1 MIRKLYMQMQMEK
14 EYDDPIEQ
22 RVREELR
29 NLLKCTKE
37 PDKEEMLQ
45 SAVKKEVTGAE
56 TGEKCEAE
64 IKKRFRTSEN
74 GQTNERGSSETEKSA
89 RANEA
94 ISDETEKSAAAHPN
108 DFSEIDQLCAAAEV
122 GRRSRICARLP
133 LWVSSLHGM
142 HAGGNHLVT
151 VGSEPLQCF
160 EKFDKSQAAAFP

>member
-1 MIRKLYMQMQMEK
+1 MCRPGRFIGAYMDEMIRKLYMQMQMEK

-45 SAVKKEVTGAE
+45 STVKKEVTGAE
-56 TGEKCEAE
+56 AGEKCEAE
-64 IKKRFRTSEN
+64 IKKRFRTSKN

-122 GRRSRICARLP
+122 GEEAGFVRGFRYGFRLC
-133 LWVSSLHGM
+133 M
-142 HAGGNHLVT
+142 
-151 VGSEPLQCF
+151 ECMQ
-160 EKFDKSQAAAFP
+160 EKNVL

>member
-1 MIRKLYMQMQMEK
+1 MCRPGRFIGAYMDEMIRKLYMQMQMEK

-45 SAVKKEVTGAE
+45 STVKKEVTGAE
-56 TGEKCEAE
+56 KGEKCEAE

-122 GRRSRICARLP
+122 GEEAGFVRGFRYGFRLC
-133 LWVSSLHGM
+133 M
-142 HAGGNHLVT
+142 
-151 VGSEPLQCF
+151 ECMQ
-160 EKFDKSQAAAFP
+160 EKNVL

>member
-1 MIRKLYMQMQMEK
+1 MCRPGRFIGAYMDEMNRKLYMQMQMEK

-45 SAVKKEVTGAE
+45 STVKKEVTGAE

-64 IKKRFRTSEN
+64 IKKRFGTSED

-89 RANEA
+89 RANET
-94 ISDETEKSAAAHPN
+94 ISDETEKSAATYLNAL
-108 DFSEIDQLCAAAEV
+108 SQIDQIYAAAEV
-122 GRRSRICARLP
+122 GEEAGIVRGFRYGFRLCMECMQEETI
-133 LWVSSLHGM
+133 L
-142 HAGGNHLVT
+142 
-151 VGSEPLQCF
+151 
-160 EKFDKSQAAAFP
+160 

>member
-1 MIRKLYMQMQMEK
+1 MCRPGRFIGAYMDEMIRKLYMQMQMEK

-64 IKKRFRTSEN
+64 IKKRFGTSED

-94 ISDETEKSAAAHPN
+94 ISDETEKSAAVHPN
-108 DFSEIDQLCAAAEV
+108 DFSETEIDQLCAAAEV
-122 GRRSRICARLP
+122 GEEAGFVRGFRYGFRLCMECMQEETI
-133 LWVSSLHGM
+133 L
-142 HAGGNHLVT
+142 
-151 VGSEPLQCF
+151 
-160 EKFDKSQAAAFP
+160 

>member
-1 MIRKLYMQMQMEK
+1 MCRSGRFIETYMDEMIRKLYVQMQMEK

-22 RVREELR
+22 RLREELR

-45 SAVKKEVTGAE
+45 SAVEKEVTGAE

-74 GQTNERGSSETEKSA
+74 ETEKSA

-122 GRRSRICARLP
+122 GEEAGFVRGFRYGFRLC
-133 LWVSSLHGM
+133 M
-142 HAGGNHLVT
+142 
-151 VGSEPLQCF
+151 ECMQ
-160 EKFDKSQAAAFP
+160 EKNVL

>member
-1 MIRKLYMQMQMEK
+1 MCRPGRFIGAYMDEMIRKLYMQMQMEK

-74 GQTNERGSSETEKSA
+74 GQTNERGSSATEKSA
-89 RANEA
+89 RANET
-94 ISDETEKSAAAHPN
+94 ISDETEKSAATYLNAL
-108 DFSEIDQLCAAAEV
+108 SQIDQIYAAAEV
-122 GRRSRICARLP
+122 GEESGFVRGFRYGFRLCMECMQEETI
-133 LWVSSLHGM
+133 L
-142 HAGGNHLVT
+142 
-151 VGSEPLQCF
+151 
-160 EKFDKSQAAAFP
+160 

>member
-1 MIRKLYMQMQMEK
+1 MCRPGRFIGAYMDEMIRKLYMQMQMEK

-74 GQTNERGSSETEKSA
+74 G

-122 GRRSRICARLP
+122 GEEAGFVRGFRYGFRLCMECMQEETI
-133 LWVSSLHGM
+133 L
-142 HAGGNHLVT
+142 
-151 VGSEPLQCF
+151 
-160 EKFDKSQAAAFP
+160 